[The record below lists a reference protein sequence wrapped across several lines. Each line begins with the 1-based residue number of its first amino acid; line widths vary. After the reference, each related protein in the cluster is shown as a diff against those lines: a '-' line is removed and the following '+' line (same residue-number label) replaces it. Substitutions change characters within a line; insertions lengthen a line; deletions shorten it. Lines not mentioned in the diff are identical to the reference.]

1 MDAVTDATNRGD
13 HLDAPST
20 LEEKMTQQYRD
31 ALLEYLALS
40 HLEDELRGTSDYELR
55 NQVSGRRSLA
65 REKLEKILSR

>member
-1 MDAVTDATNRGD
+1 
-13 HLDAPST
+13 
-20 LEEKMTQQYRD
+20 MTQQYRD